1 MVVDEVGNLLSNRFI
16 SRLVMSD
23 MKILEHAIALLDQ
36 FNGQSDQWAISLVD
50 EAKEQLK
57 SVLFGIK

>member
-1 MVVDEVGNLLSNRFI
+1 
-16 SRLVMSD
+16 MSD

-36 FNGQSDQWAISLVD
+36 FNGESDQWAISLVD